1 MKLPEL
7 KELIR
12 KRYGWQLES
21 HGAEA
26 LERAIRQRMP
36 WTEAASEA
44 RYLALVEPDSDEFQA
59 LLEDILVPESW
70 FFRERE
76 AINQTVTWIMELHVR
91 SPQRG
96 FRILSAPCSRGEEPV
111 TLAIALLEA
120 GLPQECLSIDAVDLS
135 AVALEQARRAIY
147 TGFSFR
153 GEDLGYRERAFAG
166 IQGGWKLKERFRTP
180 ISYHC
185 CNILDLPQ
193 YFKSYDVIFCRNL
206 MIYLT
211 DVARG
216 QLFKRFHAAM
226 QPQGLLFLAASE
238 FALPPASLYTSQNR
252 SGALVFNKLL
262 PYLADTTRALPKVK
276 PPLLPG
282 PNPKPPPSRAIGPH
296 PNVDRRLP
304 ILDRGPAQSV
314 APRRPTAAVTNDR
327 ADSILRSLL
336 EAAEASANGGRL
348 DEARVLCHQV
358 LQQGPSSRAYYLLS
372 LVQSAR
378 NENEEAESNLRR
390 ALYLEPDF
398 KEALGQLALCRER
411 SGDIE
416 GSRRLRER
424 MKR

>member
-1 MKLPEL
+1 MKLAAL

-12 KRYGWQLES
+12 QRYGWQLES

-26 LERAIRQRMP
+26 LERAIRQRML
-36 WTEAASEA
+36 WAEASSEE
-44 RYLALVEPDSDEFQA
+44 RYLTLLEPDNSEFQA
-59 LLEDILVPESW
+59 LLEDIVVPESW

-76 AINQTVTWIMELHVR
+76 AITHTVNWVMEQHAR

-111 TLAIALLEA
+111 SLSIALLEA

-135 AVALEQARRAIY
+135 AVALEQARRGIY

-153 GEDLGYRERAFAG
+153 GEELGYRERAFQAL
-166 IQGGWKLKERFRTP
+166 QGGWKLKESFRAP
-180 ISYHC
+180 ISYHS
-185 CNILDLPQ
+185 CNILELSP
-193 YFKSYDVIFCRNL
+193 FLKGYDVIFCRNL
-206 MIYLT
+206 LIYLT
-211 DVARG
+211 DPARA
-216 QLFKRFHAAM
+216 QLFKRFHAAL
-226 QPQGLLFLAASE
+226 QPQGIMFLASSE
-238 FALPPASLYTSQNR
+238 FALPPASLFTAQSR
-252 SGALVFNKLL
+252 AGALVFHKQQ
-262 PYLADTTRALPKVK
+262 PYVADATRALPKVK

-282 PNPKPPPSRAIGPH
+282 PNPKPPVSRSIRPH
-296 PNVDRRLP
+296 PTFSKGLP
-304 ILDRGPAQSV
+304 ILDRGLAPPVPPTPPGPA
-314 APRRPTAAVTNDR
+314 PNDR
-327 ADSILRSLL
+327 ADAILRSLL
-336 EAAEASANGGRL
+336 EAAELSANAGRL

-358 LQQGPSSRAYYLLS
+358 LQQGPSSRAYYLLA
-372 LVQSAR
+372 LVHSAR